1 MRAAIMARIFGPVMQ
16 NAFVVPDLDAAI
28 AHWTGVMHVG
38 PFFLFKRVEFEQC
51 LYRGAAATAV
61 DMDVAIAYWGDLQI
75 ELIQQH
81 NDVPSI
87 FTEFRARGL
96 TGMQH
101 VGVLT
106 DSVDRDVELLARQ
119 GVHPVQ
125 HGKTTAGLRFAYM
138 STDFHPGGMV
148 ELIQPPPR
156 GLSFFEKMRTAAQ
169 NWDGTTRVHPIG

>member
-1 MRAAIMARIFGPVMQ
+1 MARIFGPVMQ

-28 AHWTGVMHVG
+28 AHWTDVMRVG
-38 PFFLFKRVEFEQC
+38 PFFLFKRVEFAQCWYREQP
-51 LYRGAAATAV
+51 ATDV
-61 DMDVAIAYWGDLQI
+61 NMDVAIAYWGDLQI

-106 DSVDRDVELLARQ
+106 ESVDCDIERLARQ
-119 GVHPVQ
+119 GVYPAQ
-125 HGKTTAGLRFAYM
+125 HGLTTAGLRFAYM

-156 GLSFFEKMRTAAQ
+156 GLAFFGKMRTAAQ
-169 NWDGTTRVHPIG
+169 NWDGTTRVHPMG